1 MTSRRGWAGRASP
14 NRGTRGQSHQNRGAK
29 RRRRPAWAYKGAMP
43 AEDLPPV
50 KPSSAAKRRYGTG
63 SIFEKRNAW
72 YGQWRVRNRTI
83 TRKLGPIRTPG
94 SRDGLTRKM
103 AEARL
108 RKLMSEV
115 TVAPL
120 YERMTIEE
128 AGERLIQQLVTKGR
142 KASTTVGYESYL
154 RVHVAPF
161 FGEKSIADITK
172 EDIEEFVAVC
182 LDNDQSI
189 KSTRNYL
196 GFLHSVF
203 DFALRKGWVVANPCK
218 AVEKPEV
225 ADEDQDIRFLDQAE
239 LDALL
244 AATGGPRS
252 RRKPGTAERVKRVR
266 RLRDGD
272 RMPWK
277 RIGAELR
284 IAESTAIY
292 LYGLDL
298 DDAGPADPLSEVER
312 VLYLTAAMTGM
323 RQGELLA
330 LRWMDVDWMAHRV
343 RVRRNFVRGKFGT
356 PKSKRSSRSIPLADE
371 VARELELLFQRSS
384 YQSDEDLVFAHPHT
398 GKPMDRSQLLKRFKS
413 ALKRAG
419 VREVRF
425 HDLRHT
431 FGTRMAAAGVPMRTL
446 QEWMGH
452 RDFKTTLIYA
462 DYAPAANE
470 AEVVNAAFA
479 RGASINLS
487 INLSKTG
494 GNSEQESPANTG
506 ESN

>member
-1 MTSRRGWAGRASP
+1 MHRRDLA
-14 NRGTRGQSHQNRGAK
+14 
-29 RRRRPAWAYKGAMP
+29 AYKGSMP
-43 AEDLPPV
+43 VEGVPQDEATRGR
-50 KPSSAAKRRYGTG
+50 KRQYGTG
-63 SIFEKRNAW
+63 SIFEKRGAW
-72 YGQWRVRNRTI
+72 YGQWRVRNRSV

-115 TVAPL
+115 SVAPV
-120 YERMTIEE
+120 YERMTVEE
-128 AGERLIQQLVTKGR
+128 AGARLIQHLVTRGR
-142 KASTTVGYESYL
+142 KASTTVGYQSYL
-154 RVHVAPF
+154 RVHMAPF
-161 FGEKSIADITK
+161 FGEKQIGSITK
-172 EDIEEFVAVC
+172 EDIEEFIATC

-203 DFALRKGWVVANPCK
+203 DFALRTGWVVANPCK

-225 ADEDQDIRFLDQAE
+225 ADEDQDIRFLDQTE

-244 AATGGPRS
+244 SATASPRS
-252 RRKPGTAERVKRVR
+252 RRKVRTGERARRVR

-272 RMPWK
+272 QLPWK
-277 RIGAELR
+277 AIAAELGV
-284 IAESTAIY
+284 AESTAIY

-298 DDAGPADPLSEVER
+298 DETGPADPLSVVER

-330 LRWMDVDWMAHRV
+330 LRWMDVDWSAHRV
-343 RVRRNFVRGKFGT
+343 RVRRNFVRGKYGT
-356 PKSKRSSRSIPLADE
+356 PKSKRSSRSIPLADD
-371 VARELELLFQRSS
+371 VARELELLFQTSS
-384 YQSDEDLVFAHPHT
+384 YQADEDLVFAHPHT
-398 GKPMDRSQLLKRFKS
+398 GRPIDRSLLLKRFKA

-419 VREVRF
+419 VLEIRF

-470 AEVVNAAFA
+470 AEIVNAAFA

-487 INLSKTG
+487 INLSKTAS
-494 GNSEQESPANTG
+494 NSNQEDPAN
-506 ESN
+506 SN

>member
-1 MTSRRGWAGRASP
+1 MIEDGSAARPSAG
-14 NRGTRGQSHQNRGAK
+14 
-29 RRRRPAWAYKGAMP
+29 
-43 AEDLPPV
+43 
-50 KPSSAAKRRYGTG
+50 AKRRYGTG

-108 RKLMSEV
+108 RKLMAEV
-115 TVAPL
+115 TPPPV
-120 YERMTIEE
+120 YERMTVSE
-128 AGERLIQQLVTKGR
+128 AGERLIKQLVTRGR
-142 KASTTVGYESYL
+142 KASTTIGYESYL
-154 RVHVAPF
+154 RVHVGPF
-161 FGEKSIADITK
+161 FGEKQIADITK
-172 EDIEEFVAVC
+172 DDIEQFVAVC
-182 LDNDQSI
+182 LENEQSI

-196 GFLHSVF
+196 GFLHSIF
-203 DFALRKGWVVANPCK
+203 DFALRNGWVAINPCK

-225 ADEDQDIRFLDQAE
+225 ADDDQDIRFLDQAE

-244 AATGGPRS
+244 AATAGPRS
-252 RRKPGTAERVKRVR
+252 RRKPETADRVRRVR
-266 RLRDGD
+266 RLRDGGG
-272 RMPWK
+272 MLWK
-277 RIGAELR
+277 RIGTELG

-298 DDAGPADPLSEVER
+298 DEVGLPDPLRAVDR

-330 LRWMDVDWMAHRV
+330 LRWMDVDWTAHRI
-343 RVRRNFVRGKFGT
+343 RVRRNLVRGRFGT
-356 PKSKRSSRSIPLADE
+356 PKSKRSTRSIPLADG
-371 VARELELLFQRSS
+371 VARELELLFKASL
-384 YQSDEDLVFAHPHT
+384 YQADEDLVFAHPHT
-398 GKPMDRSQLLKRFKS
+398 GKPLDRSQLLKRYKA

-419 VREVRF
+419 VREIRF

-470 AEVVNAAFA
+470 AEFVNAAFA

-487 INLSKTG
+487 INLSETDS
-494 GNSEQESPANTG
+494 NSKQETPVNTTDAG
-506 ESN
+506 

>member
-1 MTSRRGWAGRASP
+1 
-14 NRGTRGQSHQNRGAK
+14 
-29 RRRRPAWAYKGAMP
+29 MP
-43 AEDLPPV
+43 AEDPPSL

-108 RKLMSEV
+108 RSVMAEV
-115 TVAPL
+115 TVTPL
-120 YERMTIEE
+120 FERMTVEE
-128 AGERLIQQLVTKGR
+128 AGARLIQQLVAKGR
-142 KASTTVGYESYL
+142 KPSTTAGYESYL
-154 RVHVAPF
+154 RVHMAPF
-161 FGEKSIADITK
+161 FGEKSIGDITK
-172 EDIEEFVAVC
+172 TEIEEFVAVC
-182 LDNDQSI
+182 LDNDQSV

-196 GFLHSVF
+196 GFLHSIF
-203 DFALRKGWVVANPCK
+203 DFALRKGCVIANPCK
-218 AVEKPEV
+218 SVEKPDV
-225 ADEDQDIRFLDQAE
+225 VDEDQDIRFLDQAE

-244 AATGGPRS
+244 AVTGGPRS
-252 RRKPGTAERVKRVR
+252 RRRPGTAERARRVR
-266 RLRDGD
+266 RLRDGE
-272 RMPWK
+272 RLPWK
-277 RIGAELR
+277 AIAAEFGV
-284 IAESTAIY
+284 AESTAIY

-298 DDAGPADPLSEVER
+298 DETGPDVPLSRVDR

-330 LRWMDVDWMAHRV
+330 LRWMDVDWTAHRV
-343 RVRRNFVRGKFGT
+343 RVRRNFVRGRFGT
-356 PKSKRSSRSIPLADE
+356 PKSKRSSRSIPLADD

-384 YQSDEDLVFAHPHT
+384 YQSDEDLVFAHPHS
-398 GKPMDRSQLLKRFKS
+398 GKPMDRSQLLKRFKG

-470 AEVVNAAFA
+470 ADLVNAAFA

-487 INLSKTG
+487 INLSKSG
-494 GNSEQESPANTG
+494 GNSNQEIPANG
-506 ESN
+506 D

>member
-1 MTSRRGWAGRASP
+1 MP
-14 NRGTRGQSHQNRGAK
+14 EDKPTRGRK
-29 RRRRPAWAYKGAMP
+29 RQ
-43 AEDLPPV
+43 
-50 KPSSAAKRRYGTG
+50 YGTG
-63 SIFEKRNAW
+63 TIFEKRSAW
-72 YGQWRVRNRTI
+72 YGQWRVRNRTV

-115 TVAPL
+115 TVTPV
-120 YERMTIEE
+120 YERMTVEE
-128 AGERLIQQLVTKGR
+128 AGERLIQHLVTRGR
-142 KASTTVGYESYL
+142 KASTTVGYQSYL

-161 FGEKSIADITK
+161 FGQKQIATITK
-172 EDIEEFVAVC
+172 EDVEEFVAVC

-203 DFALRKGWVVANPCK
+203 DFALRTGWVVANPCK
-218 AVEKPEV
+218 AVEKPAV
-225 ADEDQDIRFLDQAE
+225 VDEDQDIRFLDQSD

-244 AATGGPRS
+244 AATAAPRS
-252 RRKPGTAERVKRVR
+252 RRKAGTAERARRVR
-266 RLRDGD
+266 RLRDGEQT
-272 RMPWK
+272 PWK
-277 RIGAELR
+277 AIAAELGV
-284 IAESTAIY
+284 AESTAIY

-298 DDAGPADPLSEVER
+298 DETSSADPLSVVER

-330 LRWMDVDWMAHRV
+330 LRWMDVDWIAQRV

-356 PKSKRSSRSIPLADE
+356 PKSKRSSRSIPLADD
-371 VARELELLFQRSS
+371 VARELELLFQASS
-384 YQSDEDLVFAHPHT
+384 YQADEDLVFAHPHT
-398 GKPMDRSQLLKRFKS
+398 GRPIDRSLLLKRFKA
-413 ALKRAG
+413 ALNRAG
-419 VREVRF
+419 VREIRF

-470 AEVVNAAFA
+470 AEMVNAAFA

-487 INLSKTG
+487 INLSKSA
-494 GNSEQESPANTG
+494 GNSEQETTANTADD
-506 ESN
+506 N

>member
-1 MTSRRGWAGRASP
+1 MTEDARGEERA
-14 NRGTRGQSHQNRGAK
+14 TR
-29 RRRRPAWAYKGAMP
+29 
-43 AEDLPPV
+43 
-50 KPSSAAKRRYGTG
+50 AAKRRYGTG

-72 YGQWRVRNRTI
+72 YGQWRVRDRTI
-83 TRKLGPIRTPG
+83 TRKLGPVRPPG

-108 RKLMSEV
+108 RKLMAEV
-115 TVAPL
+115 TVAPI
-120 YERMTIEE
+120 YERMTVTEV
-128 AGERLIQQLVTKGR
+128 GERLIQQLVTRGR
-142 KASTTVGYESYL
+142 KASTTVGYQSYL

-161 FGEKSIADITK
+161 FGEKPIANVTK
-172 EDIEEFVAVC
+172 EDVEEFIAAC
-182 LDNDQSI
+182 LDNDQAI

-203 DFALRKGWVVANPCK
+203 DFALRKGWVAANPCK
-218 AVEKPEV
+218 AVEKPEF
-225 ADEDQDIRFLDQAE
+225 ANDDQDIRFLDQTE

-244 AATGGPRS
+244 TATAGPRS
-252 RRKPGTAERVKRVR
+252 RRKAGTPERARRVR
-266 RLRDGD
+266 SLRDGQQ
-272 RMPWK
+272 MPWK
-277 RIGAELR
+277 AIAAELGV
-284 IAESTAIY
+284 AESTAIY

-298 DDAGPADPLSEVER
+298 DEPGVADPLSEVER

-330 LRWMDVDWMAHRV
+330 LRWMDVDWIAHRV

-356 PKSKRSSRSIPLADE
+356 PKSKRSSRSIPLADD

-384 YQSDEDLVFAHPHT
+384 YQADEDLVFAHPHT
-398 GKPMDRSQLLKRFKS
+398 GRPIDRSLLLKRFKA

-419 VREVRF
+419 VREIRF

-431 FGTRMAAAGVPMRTL
+431 FGTRMAAAGVPMRSL

-470 AEVVNAAFA
+470 AEIVNAAFA
-479 RGASINLS
+479 RSASINLS
-487 INLSKTG
+487 INLSKSASNSNQENPAS
-494 GNSEQESPANTG
+494 GN
-506 ESN
+506 

>member
-1 MTSRRGWAGRASP
+1 VKAQADEGDKLHMTEVTAYKGEMHAEDMALVKPS
-14 NRGTRGQSHQNRGAK
+14 RGAK
-29 RRRRPAWAYKGAMP
+29 RQ
-43 AEDLPPV
+43 
-50 KPSSAAKRRYGTG
+50 YGTG

-72 YGQWRVRNRTI
+72 YGQWRIRDRTI
-83 TRKLGPIRTPG
+83 TRKLGPIRKPG

-120 YERMTIEE
+120 YERMAVEE
-128 AGERLIQQLVTKGR
+128 AGQRLIQHLVTKGR

-161 FGEKSIADITK
+161 FGEKPIGDISK
-172 EDIEEFVAVC
+172 DDIEEFVASC

-196 GFLHSVF
+196 GFLHSIF

-218 AVEKPEV
+218 TVEKPEA
-225 ADEDQDIRFLDQAE
+225 ADADQDIRFLDQAD

-244 AATGGPRS
+244 AATAGPRS
-252 RRKPGTAERVKRVR
+252 RRKPGTAARVRRVR
-266 RLRDGD
+266 RLRDGEK
-272 RMPWK
+272 MPWR
-277 RIGAELR
+277 RIAAELGA
-284 IAESTAIY
+284 AESTAIY

-298 DDAGPADPLSEVER
+298 DEEGRADPLIVVER
-312 VLYLTAAMTGM
+312 VLYVTAAMTGM

-356 PKSKRSSRSIPLADE
+356 PKSKRSSRSIPLADD
-371 VARELELLFQRSS
+371 VARELDLLFQASS
-384 YQSDEDLVFAHPHT
+384 YQTDEDLVFAHPHT
-398 GKPMDRSQLLKRFKS
+398 GKPMDRSQLLKRFKA
-413 ALKRAG
+413 ALRRAG
-419 VREVRF
+419 VREIRF

-431 FGTRMAAAGVPMRTL
+431 FGKRMAGAGVPMRTL

-470 AEVVNAAFA
+470 AELVNAAFA

-487 INLSKTG
+487 INLSETE
-494 GNSEQESPANTG
+494 GNSDQESPANTG
-506 ESN
+506 ESK